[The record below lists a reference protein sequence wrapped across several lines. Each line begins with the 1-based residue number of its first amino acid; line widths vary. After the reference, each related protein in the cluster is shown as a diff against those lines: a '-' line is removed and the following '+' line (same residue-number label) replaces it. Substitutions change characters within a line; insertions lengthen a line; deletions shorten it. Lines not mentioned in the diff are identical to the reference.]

1 MDAPS
6 PEPVLLSLAPGVSVR
21 VVAAGRVACPVAEI
35 PNLRAP
41 LQQFFGDKI
50 SVSILKQADELTLFS
65 LTALRSAI
73 IRHQLTAEQQAGWGV
88 AANPCLPGR
97 LRMADTI
104 AKYHEQGAWSVTPHF
119 IPHCLLHS
127 LSGLLSQALAL
138 NGPNM
143 GIGGV
148 PGTEEDVC
156 LGMASWIAG
165 GDVTGGW
172 MIWANWR
179 DDISSGPDIIGEAL
193 VLGVVP
199 ADEAAPGET
208 GWKAIS
214 RVFAG
219 VSP

>member
-1 MDAPS
+1 MPT
-6 PEPVLLSLAPGVSVR
+6 VVNLAPGVPVR
-21 VVAAGRVACPVAEI
+21 VAAVGRVICPVSEI
-35 PNLRAP
+35 PSLRAP

-65 LTALRSAI
+65 LAALRSAI
-73 IRHQLTAEQQAGWGV
+73 IQYGITKEQQAGWGV

-97 LRMADTI
+97 NRMKDSLE
-104 AKYHEQGAWSVTPHF
+104 KYHAQGAWSVSPHY

-127 LSGLLSQALAL
+127 LSGLLSQALGI

-148 PGTEEDVC
+148 PGTQEDVC

-172 MIWANWR
+172 MVWANWR
-179 DDISSGPDIIGEAL
+179 DDISTGPNAIGEAF
-193 VLGVVP
+193 VVGVES
-199 ADEAAPGET
+199 ANERSSPGET

-214 RVFAG
+214 RLIPEAAT
-219 VSP
+219 P